1 MEQRMVV
8 AGGTGLVGR
17 HLVAALLEEGFAV
30 TVLSRTPE
38 RAVLPTGATASS
50 WADLPQVLEGAGA
63 VINLC
68 GAGIAD
74 RRWSPARKRELL
86 ESRLE
91 PTGRIVAALAGLA
104 VKPALINASA
114 IGIYGPRDGRPID
127 EDERHGPGT
136 GFLAKLCRQWEAAAD
151 AALPHGVRV
160 AKVRIGII
168 LARDGGALPKLALP
182 VKLFQG
188 TRLGHGQQGF
198 SWIHM
203 DDLVRLFIEA
213 ARNPA
218 YAGAVNATAP
228 MPTTNETFTRA
239 LAQRLHRPL
248 LPVPAFLTRTAVKL
262 LLGEMAQ
269 ALLLDGAFVY
279 PSKATELGFT
289 FRFERAEDALADLN
303 A

>member
-1 MEQRMVV
+1 MEHHIVV
-8 AGGTGLVGR
+8 AGGSGLVGSA
-17 HLVAALLEEGFAV
+17 LVAALVREGMAV

-38 RAVLPTGATASS
+38 RVQLPTGATAKAWS
-50 WADLPQVLEGAGA
+50 DLTQVLEGADA

-86 ESRLE
+86 DSRLE
-91 PTGRIVAALAGLA
+91 PTGRIVAALATLA
-104 VKPALINASA
+104 VKPALVNASA

-136 GFLAKLCRQWEAAAD
+136 GFLARLCRQWEAAAD
-151 AALPHGVRV
+151 AALAHGVRV
-160 AKVRIGII
+160 VKVRIGIV
-168 LARDGGALPKLALP
+168 LARDGGALPKMALP
-182 VKLFQG
+182 VRLFQG

-203 DDLVRLFIEA
+203 DDLVRLFLEA

-218 YAGAVNATAP
+218 YAGAVNATSP
-228 MPTTNETFTRA
+228 QPTTNETFTRM
-239 LAQRLHRPL
+239 LTHRLHRPL
-248 LPVPAFLTRTAVKL
+248 LPVPAFLTRTAVKI
-262 LLGEMAQ
+262 LLGEMAE

-279 PSKATELGFT
+279 PRKAAELGFT
-289 FRFERAEDALADLN
+289 FRFERAEAALADLL
-303 A
+303 